1 MHIHAHL
8 VQLSKQTHKPIL
20 HIVLSIRFTCNML
33 CLLCSTPRR
42 FFGQQFSPRICGLNL
57 WALGHFMSRFLC
69 WGGNR
74 QIIRSISGHCLRFN
88 CCRACR
94 WFTFGVSLVAILF
107 TFPFAFG
114 DSFAFGF
121 SLSLSFLTSTS
132 ASPSPSPALR
142 LSLWLRLFRV
152 KKTSVV
158 LIRIL
163 PLHLLFSLHFTN
175 CLLGLRQR
183 NCQLPKRETSW
194 LFE

>member
-20 HIVLSIRFTCNML
+20 HIVPLIRSSCNML

-69 WGGNR
+69 WGANR
-74 QIIRSISGHCLRFN
+74 QIIRSISGHCLPLN

-94 WFTFGVSLVAILF
+94 WFTLGVSLVAILF

-121 SLSLSFLTSTS
+121 PPFPFLSDLD
-132 ASPSPSPALR
+132 
-142 LSLWLRLFRV
+142 
-152 KKTSVV
+152 
-158 LIRIL
+158 
-163 PLHLLFSLHFTN
+163 
-175 CLLGLRQR
+175 LGLALDPCPSTFPLTQDLQSQEDQR
-183 NCQLPKRETSW
+183 STYQDPPTPFAVLAAFHELLVGPATKKLSTPQERNILVV
-194 LFE
+194 